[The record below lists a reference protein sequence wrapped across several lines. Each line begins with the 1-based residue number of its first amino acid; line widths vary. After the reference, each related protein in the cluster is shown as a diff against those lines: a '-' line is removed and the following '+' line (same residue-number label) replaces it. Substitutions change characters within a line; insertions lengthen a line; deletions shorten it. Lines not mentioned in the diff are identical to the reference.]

1 MTDPNQAAAHRPEPQ
16 PQAQP
21 QPGAQSEYG
30 RERADAPPAHSRA
43 VEDYVKHIYKM
54 THAGSRATT
63 KALADRMGLGQGTVS
78 GMVRQLAQRG
88 LVEHQP
94 YYGAT
99 LTDDGHT
106 LALRMIRRHRL
117 IELFLV
123 RTLGLAWE
131 EVDEDAERLEH
142 AVSDRVV
149 QRIDEVLGHPDVDP
163 HGAPIPTATGRV
175 QTQNFRLLAEL
186 APGETA
192 VIRRVADDS
201 AELLQYLSRHGI
213 SLHDPIEVADAGP
226 YGSITV
232 RVLDQ
237 TLHLPRE
244 AAEKISVSAEPA

>member
-1 MTDPNQAAAHRPEPQ
+1 MPETDTPTR
-16 PQAQP
+16 
-21 QPGAQSEYG
+21 
-30 RERADAPPAHSRA
+30 DHSRA
-43 VEDYVKHIYKM
+43 VEDYVKQIYKL
-54 THAGSRATT
+54 TQAGDKATT

-78 GMVRQLAQRG
+78 GMIRQLAQRG

-94 YYGAT
+94 YYGAR
-99 LTDDGHT
+99 LTEQGHQ
-106 LALRMIRRHRL
+106 LAMRMIRRHRL

-131 EVDEDAERLEH
+131 EVDHDAERLEH

-163 HGAPIPTATGRV
+163 HGAPIPSATGRIH
-175 QTQNFRLLAEL
+175 TQNFRILAEL
-186 APGETA
+186 EPGETA
-192 VIRRVADDS
+192 TIRRVADDS

-213 SLHDPIEVADAGP
+213 GLHDAVEVTDAGP
-226 YGSITV
+226 YGAITL
-232 RVLDQ
+232 RIGRR